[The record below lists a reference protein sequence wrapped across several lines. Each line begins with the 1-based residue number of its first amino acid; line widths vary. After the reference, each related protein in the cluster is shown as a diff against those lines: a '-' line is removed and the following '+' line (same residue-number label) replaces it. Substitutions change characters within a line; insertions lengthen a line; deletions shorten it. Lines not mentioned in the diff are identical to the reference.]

1 MKKKQNEET
10 TPLSRFLY
18 IEVRGWSDSQ
28 GRVIHVPSIVTVE
41 VLAED
46 EDAAYNVG
54 SDALEARYA
63 ADPHADNDHNT
74 GDFLNDF
81 VVKL

>member
-18 IEVRGWSDSQ
+18 IEVRGYHDSI
-28 GRVIHVPSIVTVE
+28 GRPVQIPSIVTVE

-46 EDAAYNVG
+46 EDTAYNTG

-74 GDFLNDF
+74 GDFLNDL

>member
-1 MKKKQNEET
+1 MKKKQQEST

-18 IEVRGWSDSQ
+18 IEVRGWFDSH
-28 GRVIHVPSIVTVE
+28 GRAIQVPSIVTVE

-46 EDAAYNVG
+46 KDDAYNVG

-63 ADPHADNDHNT
+63 ADPHADEDHNT
-74 GDFLNDF
+74 GDFLNDL